1 MILII
6 TRDNVKK
13 AKNLSEI
20 IIHMIHEQVKM
31 NTKLLV

>member
-1 MILII
+1 MILIT

-20 IIHMIHEQVKM
+20 IIHIIHEQVR
-31 NTKLLV
+31 

>member
-1 MILII
+1 MLLII

-20 IIHMIHEQVKM
+20 IIHMIHEQVKWIQSC
-31 NTKLLV
+31 

>member
-13 AKNLSEI
+13 AKNLFEI
-20 IIHMIHEQVKM
+20 IIHMIHEQVK
-31 NTKLLV
+31 

>member
-20 IIHMIHEQVKM
+20 IIHMIHKQVKWIQSC
-31 NTKLLV
+31 